1 MKYPYSIFNT
11 IKYLFPK
18 VFLFKKRLKNFM
30 YNRKPFTIRKIIG
43 VLKNNKKKGI
53 VNNKIN

>member
-1 MKYPYSIFNT
+1 
-11 IKYLFPK
+11 
-18 VFLFKKRLKNFM
+18 M